1 MTDPKKD
8 NYRTVPAFNYEF
20 EDLAECI
27 ASAVL
32 EFSKR
37 PAVIFVI
44 MRHSHRAIWLVLP
57 WTQYRSTPVD
67 HPCHSSTIVFR
78 GNLFDL
84 RKIAY
89 SFPPDLFGDP
99 IFDTPDHR
107 IIDPAPPNEAAEA
120 AQSGAG
126 NDSDPDAA
134 TETIQ

>member
-44 MRHSHRAIWLVLP
+44 MRHFHRAIWLVLP
-57 WTQYRSTPVD
+57 WTQYISAPVD
-67 HPCHSSTIVFR
+67 HPCHASTLVFR

-99 IFDTPDHR
+99 IFDPP
-107 IIDPAPPNEAAEA
+107 IDKPATDAPPDEAAQA
-120 AQSGAG
+120 AQSGADNG
-126 NDSDPDAA
+126 SDPNPDP
-134 TETIQ
+134 ETIH